1 MLRAHTLVF
10 TDKLVAEIEPLA
22 IAAMGS
28 AKFLQMKEDI
38 AQKVLDKIPSII
50 DVSYEYTQGA
60 LDMETTIREKMAGLP
75 CADFEGSCTQ
85 HSRKMKSN

>member
-50 DVSYEYTQGA
+50 DASYEYTQGA